1 MNQER
6 NFLIADDHTVVRKGL
21 IQILMD
27 HFHLANF
34 TEVNDGNELLQ
45 EARKG
50 NWDIIITDLS
60 MPGRNGLDTL
70 KQLHTEKPA
79 IPILVLS
86 IHSEDQYA
94 VRVLKAGA
102 SGYLTKE
109 SAPDEL
115 VKAVLQILGGH
126 KYINTS
132 VAEKLLDSI
141 EKGHSGMPHEQ
152 LSDREF
158 DVLRLIAS
166 GKSVTEIA
174 ENLSLSV
181 NTISTYRMRLLEK
194 MKMKSSA
201 ELTHYAI
208 SNHLLV

>member
-6 NFLIADDHTVVRKGL
+6 NFLIADDHTVVCKGL

-27 HFHLANF
+27 QFQFANF
-34 TEVNDGNELLQ
+34 TEVNDGNELLH

-181 NTISTYRMRLLEK
+181 NTISTYRMRLLDK

-208 SNHLLV
+208 SNHLLA